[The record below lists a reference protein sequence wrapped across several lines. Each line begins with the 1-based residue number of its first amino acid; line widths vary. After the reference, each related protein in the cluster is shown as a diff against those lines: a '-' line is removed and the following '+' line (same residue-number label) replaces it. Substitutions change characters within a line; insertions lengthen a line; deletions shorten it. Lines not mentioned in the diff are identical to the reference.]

1 MDGTARV
8 GGYIGAGTGPT
19 VTGAGHVDVRGG
31 LLFQTKL
38 FTGLSAILAKVVPDF
53 TLFAQTDAGG
63 DFTIRNSQVHS
74 RNVQLQGTVFSA
86 KGIGFYSFA
95 GDLDFRVEV
104 QLLRNGPVAAL
115 VRLATLPVT
124 RLLELRLTGT
134 FEDPRWRPVNLNPA
148 ELFSGEDKAKKP
160 AAAAPAPAVP

>member
-1 MDGTARV
+1 M
-8 GGYIGAGTGPT
+8 
-19 VTGAGHVDVRGG
+19 DVREG

-38 FTGLSAILAKVVPDF
+38 FSGLSAILSKVLPDF

-63 DFTIRNSQVHS
+63 DFTIRNSRVHS
-74 RNVQLQGTVFSA
+74 RNVQLQGTLFSA
-86 KGIGFYSFA
+86 KGAGHYSFG

-104 QLLRNGPVAAL
+104 QLLRSGPVAAL

-134 FEDPRWRPVNLNPA
+134 FEDPRWRPLNLNPA
-148 ELFSGEDKAKKP
+148 ELFSGEDKDPKP
-160 AAAAPAPAVP
+160 AAPAAP